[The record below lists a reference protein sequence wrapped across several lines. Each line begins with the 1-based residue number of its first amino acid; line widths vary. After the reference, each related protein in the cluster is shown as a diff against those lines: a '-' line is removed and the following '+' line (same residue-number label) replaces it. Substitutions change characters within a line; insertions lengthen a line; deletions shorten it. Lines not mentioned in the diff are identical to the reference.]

1 MGSLLAMGYII
12 WWVYI
17 YIIQATN
24 IINGE
29 WMDNWLIIVMDNYV
43 PTKTSY
49 FGDDGNYFFVWNLW
63 VFWYFRMMK
72 IYILRV
78 TSAFFMVKVA
88 FVCEEIHV
96 LGEAEHHCLSFM
108 LLFDAFRSQEKQ
120 QHGSL
125 FLNLVLECNLMILH
139 DKRPPRPCVYPIV
152 NQLKHLE
159 LRLARCSGSQEA
171 CHFAEAEIT
180 IHGSKYEAVGIT
192 LRPCQG
198 HLVALGPSSV
208 HASGRGESL
217 ERPSERKIR

>member
-1 MGSLLAMGYII
+1 MKPLGI
-12 WWVYI
+12 
-17 YIIQATN
+17 
-24 IINGE
+24 
-29 WMDNWLIIVMDNYV
+29 LI
-43 PTKTSY
+43 
-49 FGDDGNYFFVWNLW
+49 
-63 VFWYFRMMK
+63 FWMMK
-72 IYILRV
+72 IYILLV
-78 TSAFFMVKVA
+78 TSAFFMVKVP

-108 LLFDAFRSQEKQ
+108 LLFDAFCSQEKQ

-171 CHFAEAEIT
+171 CHFAEAEII

-217 ERPSERKIR
+217 ERPSERKIT

>member
-1 MGSLLAMGYII
+1 
-12 WWVYI
+12 
-17 YIIQATN
+17 
-24 IINGE
+24 
-29 WMDNWLIIVMDNYV
+29 
-43 PTKTSY
+43 
-49 FGDDGNYFFVWNLW
+49 
-63 VFWYFRMMK
+63 
-72 IYILRV
+72 
-78 TSAFFMVKVA
+78 MVKVP

-108 LLFDAFRSQEKQ
+108 LLFDAFCSQEKQ

-171 CHFAEAEIT
+171 CHFAEAEII

-192 LRPCQG
+192 LRPR
-198 HLVALGPSSV
+198 
-208 HASGRGESL
+208 ASGGSRAL
-217 ERPSERKIR
+217 KRARQRERRKLGKAIGAENQVEIVGKSVLIFQKRYFIS